1 MCATRFG
8 LGMPITAVRTA
19 TVFVSDQERAIDFY
33 TKTLGFSLKAKMPM
47 GPKGDWV
54 EVVPPGGNTAI
65 VLYPRSMVPDPDE
78 RRASLVLRTTD
89 TIGTHQELKAKGVKF
104 TQEPV
109 TMPWGYVFAQFEDPD
124 GNGLGLT
131 NQPF

>member
-1 MCATRFG
+1 
-8 LGMPITAVRTA
+8 MPTITAVRTA
-19 TVFVSDQERAIDFY
+19 SVYVSDQAKAVDFY
-33 TKTLGFSLKAKMPM
+33 TKTLGFSLKSRQPM
-47 GPKGDWV
+47 GPHGDWI

-65 VLYPRSMVPDPDE
+65 VLYPQAMA
-78 RRASLVLRTTD
+78 ASAPQPKASNLVLRCTD
-89 TIGTHQELKAKGVKF
+89 TILAHQELKAKGVKF

-109 TMPWGYVFAQFEDPD
+109 TMPWGAVYAQFEDPD